1 MKNIVYQ
8 DNIINI
14 SREELISR
22 LRNNLSDWRFN
33 HVLRVEQT
41 AFELAD
47 EHGAN
52 DEQVSV
58 AALMHDY
65 AKEMDHQ
72 EMLNLAQQY
81 WDDGTLAQAND
92 GVWHGF
98 AAAQI
103 CRSQMGCQDLQ
114 VLNAIARHTTGWT
127 EMTQIG
133 KIIYLADYI
142 EPFRDFKGI
151 EKLRKLAKEDLDQA
165 CYKKIRL
172 SIKHLMKKQ
181 MYIYPVQLTVYNEWT
196 AKIKQGIEL

>member
-103 CRSQMGCQDLQ
+103 
-114 VLNAIARHTTGWT
+114 
-127 EMTQIG
+127 
-133 KIIYLADYI
+133 
-142 EPFRDFKGI
+142 
-151 EKLRKLAKEDLDQA
+151 
-165 CYKKIRL
+165 
-172 SIKHLMKKQ
+172 
-181 MYIYPVQLTVYNEWT
+181 
-196 AKIKQGIEL
+196 

>member
-8 DNIINI
+8 RNIINI
-14 SREELISR
+14 SREELIDR
-22 LRNNLSDWRFN
+22 LRHNLSDWRFN

-41 AFELAD
+41 ALELAD
-47 EHGAN
+47 KHGAD
-52 DEQVSV
+52 DEQVSI

-72 EMLNLAQQY
+72 EMFKLAQQF
-81 WDDGTLAQAND
+81 WDDGTLDQAND
-92 GVWHGF
+92 GIWHGF

-103 CRSQMGCQDLQ
+103 CRTQMGCQEPQ
-114 VLNAIARHTTGWT
+114 VLNAIASHTTGWT

-181 MYIYPVQLTVYNEWT
+181 MYIYPVQLTVYNVWT
-196 AKIKQGIEL
+196 EKINQGIGL